1 MLFQMLK
8 GTGVCEESLLIYAY
22 GTKQLQTRKMSA
34 ALCIF
39 KALLCLIIHNDEE
52 FAAGSG

>member
-8 GTGVCEESLLIYAY
+8 GTGVYEESLLIYAY
-22 GTKQLQTRKMSA
+22 GTKKLPTHKMSA
-34 ALCIF
+34 ALCSF
-39 KALLCLIIHNDEE
+39 KALLCLKIHNDEK